1 VRACCV
7 VLCVVL
13 CLCLSAF
20 ADEEI
25 RLASTPAL
33 SPDGSV
39 IVFSWRDDLWR
50 APAGGGDA
58 TRLTMHPGRDRSPRF
73 SPDGAQLAFVSNRT
87 GSDQVYV
94 MPAAGGAPTQFTFH
108 SEGAG
113 VDDWTPDGKALLIT
127 GARDHFWRRAGRF
140 FLKRL
145 EPAASAPTL
154 LFDGYGG
161 AGDLAPDGRRLLFT
175 REGTAW
181 WRKQYVGPQASQV
194 WLHDTAG
201 GGFRRLST
209 GDWEEKWPLWL
220 PGGQRY
226 VYVSQ
231 QDGTYNLWQHDLES
245 GDRVQ
250 LTRFEDD
257 GIVSPAVSADGKVA
271 VFRRLFDLYRLDLG
285 EGGEPRR
292 LELHYRGDPVHE
304 RVRRDVV
311 TRATQAAF
319 SDDGRE
325 IAFVANGDIWV
336 MDTELREPVQVT
348 STPEEERDPVF
359 SPDFGTL
366 VFVSDAGGQCDLW
379 KATRADPN
387 RYWWQNR
394 EFELTK
400 LTNDAP
406 AEWGPR
412 FTPDGRLAFV
422 ALRGDIWTMKLD
434 GTDTRVVVESWNEP
448 SFSFSPDGK
457 WIAYAISDDDFNRDI
472 WIRPADGTGTPVNV
486 SRHPDRE
493 TEPAWSP
500 DGRILAFRGRR
511 SRTESDI
518 HYVFLRRADDDET
531 KRDRTRKKALAKM
544 KGRRKPARE
553 RPARGPEIGKAIGR
567 FFGVGRKPKAKKDE
581 AKKVEI
587 DFEDIH
593 RRIRRI
599 PIDDASESGLVWSP
613 DGKKLAF
620 QAAID
625 GREGLYTVEIPDD
638 PKPKLLVA
646 ATGGGAR
653 WLEEGNQIVWL
664 RSGQPQ
670 SVSARGKTTGYPFR
684 ASHEVSVPA
693 FHLAAF
699 DQAWRIM
706 RDSWY
711 DPRLNNRDWKA
722 VRAKYHPLAERCVT
736 ASELSTVVNLM
747 LGELN
752 GSHLGFSARD
762 PERWSP
768 DGWREE
774 TWHFGARFDP
784 AWPGPGLKVRD
795 VIDGSPA
802 ARADTRIAPGEVILA
817 VDGKPL
823 DPAVAVGRQ
832 LTGRPDRDVV
842 LTVRA
847 ADGKERF
854 VTIRPTS
861 YRAVR
866 RLLYEHWIEGNR
878 SKVDELSG
886 GTLGYLHIR
895 GMSWSSFERFEAELY
910 AVGHGKD
917 GLVID
922 VRDNGGGFTTDHLLT
937 SLTQPVHAI
946 TVPRGGGPGYPQD
959 RMVYARWS
967 KPVIVLCNQNSFSN
981 AEIFAH
987 AIKSLKR
994 GRVVGV
1000 RTAGGV
1006 ISTGGTGIMGFA
1018 FLRIPF
1024 RGWFVAATGEDM
1036 ELNGCEPD
1044 ATIWPEPAA
1053 IPAGDDRQL
1062 ARAVAMLR
1070 EDVAAYKARPRPG
1083 LKWKSQR

>member
-1 VRACCV
+1 
-7 VLCVVL
+7 
-13 CLCLSAF
+13 
-20 ADEEI
+20 
-25 RLASTPAL
+25 
-33 SPDGSV
+33 
-39 IVFSWRDDLWR
+39 
-50 APAGGGDA
+50 
-58 TRLTMHPGRDRSPRF
+58 M
-73 SPDGAQLAFVSNRT
+73 
-87 GSDQVYV
+87 
-94 MPAAGGAPTQFTFH
+94 
-108 SEGAG
+108 
-113 VDDWTPDGKALLIT
+113 
-127 GARDHFWRRAGRF
+127 
-140 FLKRL
+140 
-145 EPAASAPTL
+145 
-154 LFDGYGG
+154 
-161 AGDLAPDGRRLLFT
+161 
-175 REGTAW
+175 
-181 WRKQYVGPQASQV
+181 
-194 WLHDTAG
+194 
-201 GGFRRLST
+201 
-209 GDWEEKWPLWL
+209 
-220 PGGQRY
+220 
-226 VYVSQ
+226 
-231 QDGTYNLWQHDLES
+231 
-245 GDRVQ
+245 
-250 LTRFEDD
+250 
-257 GIVSPAVSADGKVA
+257 
-271 VFRRLFDLYRLDLG
+271 
-285 EGGEPRR
+285 
-292 LELHYRGDPVHE
+292 
-304 RVRRDVV
+304 V
-311 TRATQAAF
+311 TRAAQAAF

-325 IAFVANGDIWV
+325 IAFIANGDVWV

-379 KATRADPN
+379 KATRADPK

-434 GTDTRVVVESWNEP
+434 GTDTKVVVESWNDP

-472 WIRPADGTGTPVNV
+472 WIRPADGSGTPVNV
-486 SRHPDRE
+486 SRHPDWE

-500 DGRILAFRGRR
+500 DGKILAFRGRR
-511 SRTESDI
+511 ERMESDI

-531 KRDRTRKKALAKM
+531 KRDRTRKKALEKM
-544 KGRRKPARE
+544 KGRKRPARE
-553 RPARGPEIGKAIGR
+553 RPAGGPEIGKAIGR
-567 FFGVGRKPKAKKDE
+567 LFGVGRKPKAKKDE
-581 AKKVEI
+581 KKKIEI
-587 DFEDIH
+587 DFEGIH

-599 PIDDASESGLVWSP
+599 PIEDTSESSLVWSP

-620 QAAID
+620 EATID

-638 PKPKLLVA
+638 PKPKLLIA
-646 ATGGGAR
+646 ATGAGAR

-664 RSGQPQ
+664 RGGQPQ
-670 SVSARGKTTGYPFR
+670 SVSARGKATTFPFR
-684 ASHEVSVPA
+684 VSHEVSVPA

-706 RDSWY
+706 RDNWY

-722 VRAKYHPLAERCVT
+722 VRAKYRPLAERCVT
-736 ASELSTVVNLM
+736 AGELSTVVNLM

-762 PERWSP
+762 PERWTP
-768 DGWREE
+768 DGWQEE

-784 AWPGPGLKVRD
+784 AWPGPGLKVKD
-795 VIDGSPA
+795 VIERSPA
-802 ARADTRIAPGEVILA
+802 SRSDTRIEPGELVLA

-847 ADGKERF
+847 AGGKERF

-866 RLLYEHWIEGNR
+866 RLLYEHWIDGNR
-878 SKVDELSG
+878 KKVDELSG

-895 GMSWSSFERFEAELY
+895 GMSWSSFERFEEELY

-987 AIKSLKR
+987 AIKTLKR

-1024 RGWFVAATGEDM
+1024 RGWFIASTGEDM

-1044 ATIWPEPAA
+1044 VSIWPEPAA
-1053 IPAGDDRQL
+1053 IPSGDDRQL
-1062 ARAVAMLR
+1062 ARAVQMLR